1 MGIPGR
7 MPGRTQD
14 SWDQQVE
21 GVWLEHLN
29 VGAGMGESR
38 KGGGDRLERAR
49 IFCKDKGEL

>member
-1 MGIPGR
+1 